1 MRFSTDNETY
11 PKFPPLLFPD
21 KQIRNMAKLFRSVE
35 LTKVR
40 FKYTGSICILI
51 YCLDA

>member
-1 MRFSTDNETY
+1 MRFSTDDNDIY

-21 KQIRNMAKLFRSVE
+21 KQQKDMKKLFRSVE

-40 FKYTGSICILI
+40 FKYTGSI
-51 YCLDA
+51 

>member
-1 MRFSTDNETY
+1 MKFSTDNDKY

-21 KQIRNMAKLFRSVE
+21 KHRRDMKRIFRSVE

-40 FKYTGSICILI
+40 FKYLGSIHTLI
-51 YCLDA
+51 DRLDA